1 MVDFSKPVHSKKKGS
16 DTVNIRFSVERIVMQ
31 PTQLCNLNCSYC
43 YLPDRDKNWKM
54 EPIIAERVAQGITEL
69 GNAVEIIWHG
79 GEPLS
84 CGLPYFT
91 KLVDHFDRLREQE
104 LVRHAIQTNATLIN
118 ERWCEF
124 FRHHQFR
131 VGVSIDGPAWA
142 NTKRVGWNSSPSFDK
157 IMHGIRYLRE
167 AEIPFSAICVVS
179 GNTLG
184 KARELY
190 NFFVELRCAS
200 LGINVEEQLG
210 VHTVTINSQ
219 QADGTT
225 RVTKFWQELFRAW
238 QENPFIKVREFARML
253 PSLVALTD
261 GQVASPEVY
270 DIFPSVA
277 WNGDVVLLAPEF
289 LNTVA
294 PRYNN
299 FVVGNIL
306 NEDLQTIVERG
317 KLAVYV
323 EDFVRGVNRCR
334 QECEYFSLCYGGQ
347 AGNKFFEHDTTNET
361 ETVFCRNSE
370 KRLADAILQELESVN
385 T

>member
-1 MVDFSKPVHSKKKGS
+1 
-16 DTVNIRFSVERIVMQ
+16 
-31 PTQLCNLNCSYC
+31 
-43 YLPDRDKNWKM
+43 
-54 EPIIAERVAQGITEL
+54 
-69 GNAVEIIWHG
+69 
-79 GEPLS
+79 LS
-84 CGLPYFT
+84 RGLPYFT

-142 NTKRVGWNSSPSFDK
+142 NTKRVGWNGSPSFDK
-157 IMHGIRYLRE
+157 IMLGIRYLRE

-225 RVTKFWQELFRAW
+225 RVTKFWQELFRA
-238 QENPFIKVREFARML
+238 
-253 PSLVALTD
+253 
-261 GQVASPEVY
+261 
-270 DIFPSVA
+270 
-277 WNGDVVLLAPEF
+277 
-289 LNTVA
+289 
-294 PRYNN
+294 
-299 FVVGNIL
+299 
-306 NEDLQTIVERG
+306 
-317 KLAVYV
+317 
-323 EDFVRGVNRCR
+323 
-334 QECEYFSLCYGGQ
+334 
-347 AGNKFFEHDTTNET
+347 
-361 ETVFCRNSE
+361 
-370 KRLADAILQELESVN
+370 
-385 T
+385 

>member
-1 MVDFSKPVHSKKKGS
+1 MSPAV
-16 DTVNIRFSVERIVMQ
+16 
-31 PTQLCNLNCSYC
+31 
-43 YLPDRDKNWKM
+43 
-54 EPIIAERVAQGITEL
+54 AERVAQGIAEL
-69 GNAVEIIWHG
+69 GNVVEIIWHC
-79 GEPLS
+79 GEPLA
-84 CGLPYFT
+84 CDF
-91 KLVDHFDRLREQE
+91 DHFERLVFPLERLREKE

-157 IMHGIRYLRE
+157 IMLGIRYLRE
-167 AEIPFSAICVVS
+167 AKIPFSAICVVS

-190 NFFVELRCAS
+190 NFFVELGCAL
-200 LGINVEEQLG
+200 LGVNVEEQLG

-219 QADGTT
+219 QVDGAT

-238 QENPFIKVREFARML
+238 QENPVIKVREFARML
-253 PSLVALTD
+253 PSLATLTD

-306 NEDLQTIVERG
+306 NEDLRAIVERG
-317 KLAVYV
+317 KSAVYV
-323 EDFVRGVNRCR
+323 EDFIQGVSRCR

-347 AGNKFFEHDTTNET
+347 TGNKFFEHGTTNVT
-361 ETVFCRNSE
+361 ETAFCRNSE
-370 KRLADAILQELESVN
+370 KRLADAILQELESAN